1 MIKRFFLTILFFAGL
16 WFALNLY
23 LQHHGLAHRG
33 NYDSLI
39 INFKNDIPTQ
49 TLTADIQAI
58 DEKLEKT
65 VDFNSIFS
73 IKNYVYTV
81 KGDGED
87 LKRLRRSPLTKE
99 VDYIEPNYIYQALEV
114 PNDPEYSKQ
123 WNLRAIAMESAWD
136 QSKGEGVT
144 VAVIDT
150 GVTRVPDLR
159 QTQFVSG
166 YNFVDDNR
174 DTTDYNGHGTH
185 VAGTIA
191 QATNNEYGVA
201 GIAPKAKIMPLKVLG
216 DNGGGTVADIAEA
229 IMYAA
234 DNGASVINM
243 SLGGGGESK
252 TLADAIDYAYSKGVV
267 IIAAAGNEGQNAAA
281 YPGRYPKVISVAAT
295 DATGNKAEYSNY
307 GAGVD
312 IAAPGG
318 STDGKDGKILQET
331 IDPDTREPVLMGMQG
346 TSMAAP
352 HVAGTAALIQ
362 SVQLQQAKVGLSSG
376 AADRLTVAEVSEPE
390 AVLKILKASAR
401 SVPNDSL
408 NYYGAGHVNAGEAVK
423 QAQQGQISFR
433 DFMRWLRDN
442 GYLNPIFWF
451 DGGAVA
457 FLPKLAMVLGSYL
470 LVFLL
475 RIYLPLQFT
484 WPFNWGLIF
493 GSSGL
498 FFLQGLYIFDL
509 PQWPFRAMGSALPE
523 LGNSLPGT
531 GLLNPFFASAL
542 IPIGLLLLLL
552 GSPSGKQWSL
562 GVCFGVTVFLLTA
575 AFLGTPLWLI
585 GTGTTAI
592 AFLVVNALICL
603 GLGSLAAKGEH

>member
-1 MIKRFFLTILFFAGL
+1 MKRLLLTFLFIATL
-16 WFALNLY
+16 WFALSHY
-23 LQHHGLAHRG
+23 LAQHSLARRG
-33 NYDSLI
+33 NFESVI
-39 INFKNDIPTQ
+39 INFKNNIPTE
-49 TLTADIQAI
+49 TLTADVQAI
-58 DEKLEKT
+58 NDLLDKT
-65 VDFNSIFS
+65 TDFNSIFS
-73 IKNYVYTV
+73 INNYIYTV
-81 KGDGED
+81 PGDKQS
-87 LKRLRRSPLTKE
+87 LKKLRKSGLMSH
-99 VDYIEPNYIYQALEV
+99 VDYIEPNYIYQTLDV

-136 QSKGEGVT
+136 TSKGEGVT

-159 QTQFVSG
+159 KTQFVSG

-174 DTTDYNGHGTH
+174 DTSDINGHGTH

-201 GIAPKAKIMPLKVLG
+201 GIAYQAKIMPLKVLG
-216 DNGGGTVADIAEA
+216 EGGGGTVADIAEA
-229 IMYAA
+229 IIYAA
-234 DNGASVINM
+234 DNGATVINL

-252 TLADAIDYAYSKGVV
+252 TLGDAIDYAYDKGAV

-295 DATGNKAEYSNY
+295 DATGNKASYSNF

-318 STDGKDGKILQET
+318 SLDGADGKILQET
-331 IDPDTREPVLMGMQG
+331 IDPDTREPVLLGMQG

-352 HVAGTAALIQ
+352 HVSGTAALIQ
-362 SVQLQQAKVGLSSG
+362 SVQLQQAKVGLSQRRG
-376 AADRLTVAEVSEPE
+376 DGLTVADVSSPE
-390 AVLKILKASAR
+390 EVLKILKGSAQTV
-401 SVPNDSL
+401 SNDSL
-408 NYYGAGHVNAGEAVK
+408 NYYGAGHLNAGEAVK
-423 QAQQGQISFR
+423 QAQAGQISFK

-457 FLPKLAMVLGSYL
+457 FLPKIAMVLGSYL
-470 LVFLL
+470 LVLLL

-484 WPFNWGLIF
+484 LPFNWGLIF

-509 PQWPFRAMGSALPE
+509 PQWPFRALGSSVGE
-523 LGNSLPGT
+523 LGNSIQGT
-531 GLLNPFFASAL
+531 ALLNPFFASAL
-542 IPIGLLLLLL
+542 IPVGLLILLL
-552 GSPSGKQWSL
+552 GNPGAKQWAIGLCL
-562 GVCFGVTVFLLTA
+562 GTT
-575 AFLGTPLWLI
+575 AFLTGAAILEQPLWLI
-585 GTGTTAI
+585 GTGAI
-592 AFLVVNALICL
+592 ATTFLAVNALLCL
-603 GLGSLAAKGEH
+603 GLGSLAAKESA

>member
-1 MIKRFFLTILFFAGL
+1 MV
-16 WFALNLY
+16 
-23 LQHHGLAHRG
+23 LAHRG
-33 NYDSLI
+33 NFDSLI
-39 INFKNDIPTQ
+39 INFKDDIPTQ
-49 TLTADIQAI
+49 TLTADIQGI
-58 DEKLEKT
+58 DQKLEKT

-73 IKNYVYTV
+73 IKDYVYTV
-81 KGDGED
+81 KGNKED
-87 LKRLRRSPLTKE
+87 LKRLRKSDLVKR
-99 VDYIEPNYIYQALEV
+99 VDYMEPNYIYQALEV
-114 PNDPEYSKQ
+114 PNDPEYGKQ

-136 QSKGEGVT
+136 GSKGDGVT

-159 QTQFVSG
+159 QTEFVSG

-201 GIAPKAKIMPLKVLG
+201 GVAPKAKIMPLKVLG

-234 DNGASVINM
+234 DNGATVINM

-252 TLADAIDYAYSKGVV
+252 TLADAIDYAYGKGVV
-267 IIAAAGNEGQNAAA
+267 IIAAAGNEGRNAAA

-295 DATGNKAEYSNY
+295 DATDNKADYSNF

-318 STDGKDGKILQET
+318 SSDGKDGKIIQET
-331 IDPDTREPVLMGMQG
+331 IDPDTREPVLMGFQG

-362 SVQLQQAKVGLSSG
+362 SVQLQQAKVGLSAG
-376 AADRLTVAEVSEPE
+376 AAEKLTVAEVSEPE
-390 AVLKILKASAR
+390 DVLKILKASAR
-401 SVPNDSL
+401 NVPNDTL
-408 NYYGAGHVNAGEAVK
+408 NYYGAGHLNAGEAVK
-423 QAQQGQISFR
+423 QSKQGQISFK

-509 PQWPFRAMGSALPE
+509 PQWPFRALGSSLPE

-531 GLLNPFFASAL
+531 ALLNPFFASAL
-542 IPIGLLLLLL
+542 IPIGFLLLML
-552 GSPSGKQWSL
+552 GNPGGKQWSL
-562 GVCFGVTVFLLTA
+562 GVCFGVTVFLITA
-575 AFLGTPLWLI
+575 AILGQPLWLI
-585 GTGTTAI
+585 GTGNVAI
-592 AFLVVNALICL
+592 GFLVVNALICL